1 MRKFIPKPTHC
12 NGYLKLIVD
21 GKIASIFPAS
31 QKTPWHDRMS
41 RLKGF
46 MIQPALEADYRTFRI
61 KNRHRKS
68 I

>member
-1 MRKFIPKPTHC
+1 MKSPTHHA
-12 NGYLKLIVD
+12 GYLKLIVD
-21 GKIASIFPAS
+21 GKVASIFPAS

-41 RLKGF
+41 RLKGC
-46 MIQPALEADYRTFRI
+46 MIQPALEADYRAFRI

>member
-1 MRKFIPKPTHC
+1 MHKNPIHR

-21 GKIASIFPAS
+21 GKIASVFPAS

-41 RLKGF
+41 RLTGCF
-46 MIQPALEADYRTFRI
+46 IQPAIESDYRAFRI
-61 KNRHRKS
+61 KNRHRHT